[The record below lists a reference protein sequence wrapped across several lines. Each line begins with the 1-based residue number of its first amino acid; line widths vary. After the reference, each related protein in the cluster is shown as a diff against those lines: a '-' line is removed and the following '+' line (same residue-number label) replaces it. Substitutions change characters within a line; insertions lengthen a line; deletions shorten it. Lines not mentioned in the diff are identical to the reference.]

1 VILADI
7 SSHLS
12 GDLIGDSSVQIDH
25 INTLHEAKEGQLTFV
40 LEKKYISLAQQSSAS
55 AFITFKYIDGLANQI
70 IIKNPK
76 KALSQVILLF
86 KKSITESYT
95 KKHNAIISQT
105 STISTTANL
114 DEGCSVGNNSI
125 ISHLVT
131 IGKNCIIGNDVM
143 IYPNVTLYDN
153 TIIGNHVIIHSG
165 AVIGSD
171 GFGYYQD
178 ANQWFKVPHI
188 GYVQIDD
195 HVEIGANTCIDR
207 GCIGLTHI
215 MSGCKIDNLVH
226 IAHNTIIE
234 PHVAVAAQVGFTG
247 STRIGDH
254 VIIGGQAGIDAN
266 HIGSHAVIA
275 GKAGVTKDVSENEMV
290 SGFPAWSHKKELK
303 KQAFI
308 RHLMRSHI

>member
-1 VILADI
+1 MILTDI
-7 SSHLS
+7 ASHIAGTLYGDGSLEINAINDLHSSS
-12 GDLIGDSSVQIDH
+12 Q
-25 INTLHEAKEGQLTFV
+25 GQLSFV
-40 LEKKYISLAQQSSAS
+40 LEKQYIQLAQCSEAS
-55 AFITFKYIDGLANQI
+55 AFITFKYIDNLNNQI
-70 IIKNPK
+70 VIDSPK
-76 KALSQVILLF
+76 KALSDVIMLF
-86 KKSITESYT
+86 KESITSAYVS
-95 KKHNAIISQT
+95 KHTATISQDAIISD
-105 STISTTANL
+105 SAFISEHCSIGDRTVISAN
-114 DEGCSVGNNSI
+114 VSI
-125 ISHLVT
+125 GYNCQ
-131 IGKNCIIGNDVM
+131 IGSDVF
-143 IYPNVTLYDN
+143 IHPNVTLYDH
-153 TIIGNHVIIHSG
+153 TIIRDKVTIHAGS
-165 AVIGSD
+165 VIGSD
-171 GFGYYQD
+171 GFGYYKD
-178 ANQWFKVPHI
+178 SDQWFKVPHI

-195 HVEIGANTCIDR
+195 NVEIGANTCIDR